1 MPQNKYSFFLP
12 ISTILE
18 EKKLL
23 LDSYGNLQ
31 NLNIIIPRKLHVRSL
46 TQLCWVLH
54 LILSIYKKRCYRYKK
69 QIKTIHLKNYNLLEN
84 IILLFFGRIDST
96 FTQYNNLSSFLTK
109 KISPNFLTKKIF
121 TNQTDSNNHIS
132 FTQKINNY

>member
-84 IILLFFGRIDST
+84 IILLFFGRIDFN
-96 FTQYNNLSSFLTK
+96 FTQYNDLSNFFLK
-109 KISPNFLTKKIF
+109 KVF
-121 TNQTDSNNHIS
+121 TGINPKNTDDNQNSI
-132 FTQKINNY
+132 KNNY